1 MFPVQLIHGLTEPVV
16 TKGISIRRL
25 TLALGLLVVASLT
38 LTAIMIGTI
47 DTYLA
52 VGCASIANVYILLL
66 TKRTRKQTSGAHGIA
81 PLMLV
86 AIAPAC
92 ISTAL
97 FFFGFLG
104 TSIIDAVSRI
114 ILTTGFSIAFF
125 ITTYPLVPAA
135 KFKTVET
142 KLPESSS
149 TPFVSILVPAY
160 NEQGVIS
167 RTLNSLVNIKYE
179 RKEII
184 VIDDGSTD
192 LTKFVAAGFKDRG
205 VRVLS
210 KPNGGK
216 ASALNFGLL
225 FARGDIVITID
236 ADSMITRDAVDEIVR
251 TMNSNPDI
259 VAVAGNIKI
268 LNSNSILTKIQELEY
283 IMAINT
289 IRRAFA
295 FFGSVMVIPG
305 AFGAFKKQHVIDV
318 GGYDTDTMT
327 EDFDV
332 TIKLLKTRGAVSS
345 SSTANAYTEV
355 PSTWKSLYK
364 QRIRWS
370 TGTLQTIFKH
380 KDIFSNGRY
389 GNLHSI
395 VFPIMLF
402 SLFNPFASFLS
413 LGAGLLMTLTGG
425 FFLFA
430 RMIAMFLLI
439 QLFVS
444 LFALSIDDE
453 GSGLAVYSPFFV
465 FIYKQFIDII
475 TVISFFK
482 ALSRKEKKW
491 HKLQRSGGLEAIKIR
506 S

>member
-1 MFPVQLIHGLTEPVV
+1 M
-16 TKGISIRRL
+16 
-25 TLALGLLVVASLT
+25 ALGLLVVVALT
-38 LTAIMIGTI
+38 LTAAMIGTLDI
-47 DTYLA
+47 YIA
-52 VGCASIANVYILLL
+52 VACAFVADAYILLL
-66 TKRTRKQTSGAHGIA
+66 SRQSNKKATGSHGIA

-86 AIAPAC
+86 AIVPAC
-92 ISTAL
+92 ISIVL
-97 FFFGFLG
+97 FFWGYLG
-104 TSIIDAVSRI
+104 SSPFEAASRV

-125 ITTYPLVPAA
+125 ITTYPLMPAA
-135 KFKTVET
+135 MFKAVESR
-142 KLPESSS
+142 LPESHS

-160 NEQGVIS
+160 NEQAVIS

-179 RKEII
+179 KKEII

-192 LTKFVAAGFKDRG
+192 LTKFVASGYKKQG
-205 VRVLS
+205 VKVLS

-225 FARGDIVITID
+225 FAKGEIVITID
-236 ADSMITRDAVDEIVR
+236 ADSMVTRDAVDEIVR
-251 TMNSNPDI
+251 SMTSNPDI

-268 LNSNSILTKIQELEY
+268 LNSNSVLTKIQELEY

-295 FFGSVMVIPG
+295 LFGSVMVIPG
-305 AFGAFKKQHVIDV
+305 AFGAFKKQRVVDV

-355 PSTWKSLYK
+355 PSTWKALYK
-364 QRIRWS
+364 QRIRWG
-370 TGTLQTIFKH
+370 TGTFQTILKH
-380 KDIFSNGRY
+380 KDIFANARY
-389 GNLHSI
+389 GKLHSI

-402 SLFNPFASFLS
+402 SLFNPVASFLS

-430 RMIAMFLLI
+430 QMIAMFLLI

-465 FIYKQFIDII
+465 FIYKQFIDVV
-475 TVISFFK
+475 TVVSVVK
-482 ALSRKEKKW
+482 AFTSKGKKW
-491 HKLQRSGGLEAIKIR
+491 QKLQRSGGLEAIQIR
-506 S
+506 GT